1 MLQESRSARCNLH
14 LMRGWK
20 LTFDQYCRLS
30 VITKIA
36 GMTRVTAK
44 TVMAGMTRTTRRTG
58 ITTCRMTSMT
68 EITDWNNY
76 GDCKL
81 G

>member
-1 MLQESRSARCNLH
+1 M
-14 LMRGWK
+14 
-20 LTFDQYCRLS
+20 
-30 VITKIA
+30 ITKIA

-44 TVMAGMTRTTRRTG
+44 TVMAGMSRTTRGTG